1 MLLRSMGAT
10 AKATVIRAN
19 AVEVT
24 RSILK
29 KRQRSEERFVTGT
42 GS

>member
-10 AKATVIRAN
+10 AKATVIRAK

-24 RSILK
+24 KSILK
-29 KRQRSEERFVTGT
+29 KRQRSPLSPNFNLL
-42 GS
+42 

>member
-29 KRQRSEERFVTGT
+29 KRQRSPLSPNFNLL
-42 GS
+42 